1 MARQSHK
8 IGILW
13 IREVLTDDQFEA
25 VCGMVASRLHS
36 AAKSMLPRA
45 DKLKSI
51 GMMEAAEALYL
62 MAPRA
67 AEISNFMALEIES
80 PRRSTV
86 WFHGAGLLYRIFG
99 AGDEQVAAFRV
110 AAELGSLP
118 AGRKFHSL
126 AMEVACLVRAD
137 PAIAARRY
145 GWSDGAGGL
154 AAAMRD
160 IAEKTLHKCLRNDR
174 FSESFDLTNLTIRN
188 HIEVVPA
195 ITG

>member
-1 MARQSHK
+1 MAAKSHE

-13 IREVLTDDQFEA
+13 IRKVLTDDQFEA
-25 VCGMVASRLHS
+25 VCGMVAFRLHG
-36 AAKSMLPRA
+36 AAKSILSRA
-45 DKLKSI
+45 DKLKSV
-51 GMMEAAEALYL
+51 GMLDAAEALYL
-62 MAPRA
+62 MAPQA
-67 AEISNFMALEIES
+67 AEISNFMALKIES
-80 PRRSTV
+80 PHRSAV
-86 WFHGAGLLYRIFG
+86 WFHGAVLLYRIFG

-137 PAIAARRY
+137 PEIAARRY
-145 GWSDGAGGL
+145 RWSGGAAGL
-154 AAAMRD
+154 ATTMRD
-160 IAEKTLHKCLRNDR
+160 IAEETLHKCLRNDR
-174 FSESFDLTNLTIRN
+174 SSESFDLPNLTIRN